1 MTDLTNDLRDALER
15 LLADVEAI
23 CCDRLA
29 YGMPVE
35 DPDHPFHDSVT
46 AARAA
51 LAKVKQT
58 EGR

>member
-1 MTDLTNDLRDALER
+1 MTNLTNDLRDALEH

-35 DPDHPFHDSVT
+35 NPDHPFHDSVT
-46 AARAA
+46 AARAV
-51 LAKVKQT
+51 LARARQAGKA
-58 EGR
+58 